1 MVRQYAI
8 RVGSE
13 YTGRTQTGF
22 VQSLRLAEILR
33 LGIREGSSAAAAA
46 TTTTTVAVTSCL
58 SVLVYCLRLRAASV
72 LLPTQRSTALRCS
85 EMECHGLAGP
95 HMGRQAVSTL
105 DNMIAH
111 ARRARLTNFG
121 TLGVR

>member
-33 LGIREGSSAAAAA
+33 LGIREESSAAAA

-58 SVLVYCLRLRAASV
+58 SVLVYCLRCV
-72 LLPTQRSTALRCS
+72 LPVSFFQRNAALRCS

-111 ARRARLTNFG
+111 ARRAKLTNFG